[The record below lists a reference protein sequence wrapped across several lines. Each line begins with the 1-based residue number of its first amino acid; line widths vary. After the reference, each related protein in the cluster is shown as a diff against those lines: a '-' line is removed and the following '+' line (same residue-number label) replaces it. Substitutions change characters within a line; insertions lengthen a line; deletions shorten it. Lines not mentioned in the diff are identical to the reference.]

1 MITDQHIAQAEQL
14 LTVLQREHQAL
25 VRGDLPAIEALVCE
39 KQQAVLKL
47 DAEANDLQRQ
57 PGAAPD
63 TNPERTQRFAD
74 IAGECR
80 RQNEINGGMVAA
92 SLRHVQQVL
101 ALLQGQTPGDALYS
115 RAGAPASGTTVGR
128 PLASA

>member
-14 LTVLQREHQAL
+14 LAILKREHEAL
-25 VRGDLPAIEALVCE
+25 VHGDLPAIEGLVHE
-39 KQQAVLKL
+39 KQCAVLEM
-47 DAEANDLQRQ
+47 DALARCLS
-57 PGAAPD
+57 PAAAAAD
-63 TNPERTQRFAD
+63 THPERTQRFTT

-80 RQNEINGGMVAA
+80 HQNEINGGMVAA

-101 ALLQGQTPGDALYS
+101 SLLQGRTPGDELYS
-115 RAGAPASGTTVGR
+115 RAGAPAPGAPGGR